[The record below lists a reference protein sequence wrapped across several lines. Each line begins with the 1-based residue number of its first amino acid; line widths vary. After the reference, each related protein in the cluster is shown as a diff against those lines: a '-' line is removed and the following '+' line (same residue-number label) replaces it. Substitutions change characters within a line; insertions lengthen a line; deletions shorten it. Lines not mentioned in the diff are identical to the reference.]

1 MAHSEIADVLEY
13 EYKLALP
20 DNFEHIL
27 DRARLG
33 DNWAVEAVFEQY
45 KGLVRAKS
53 RSYFLIGADN
63 EDLIQEGMI
72 GLYKAIRDYKPERH
86 ASFTTFADICV
97 TRQII
102 TAIKT
107 ATRLKH
113 LPLNTYISLSQSTT
127 GAEAENPVDSLLLGT
142 SASDPETMLI
152 DRERMANF
160 RDELVRTLS
169 DLEIS
174 VLSLY
179 LIGEPYSEMSAKL
192 NKPVK
197 SIDNALQ
204 RVKKKLEKYLVT
216 VNES

>member
-1 MAHSEIADVLEY
+1 MCKYDNIENNNYASSEQFAR
-13 EYKLALP
+13 
-20 DNFEHIL
+20 IL
-27 DRARLG
+27 DKARGG
-33 DNWAVEAVFEQY
+33 DNGAVEAVFDQY

-86 ASFTTFADICV
+86 ASFTVFADMCI

-113 LPLNTYISLSQSTT
+113 LPLNTYISLSNCASN
-127 GAEAENPVDSLLLGT
+127 GDKE
-142 SASDPETMLI
+142 SAADNLSVGMSVSDPEALLI
-152 DRERMANF
+152 DRERTMNF
-160 RDELVRTLS
+160 RDDLKKLLS

-179 LIGEPYSEMSAKL
+179 LMGEPYAEMSAGL
-192 NKPVK
+192 GKPVK

-204 RVKKKLEKYLVT
+204 RVKKKLEKYLET
-216 VNES
+216 HKES

>member
-1 MAHSEIADVLEY
+1 MDVLEF
-13 EYKLALP
+13 EYKQTLP
-20 DNFEHIL
+20 EDFENIL

-33 DNWAVEAVFEQY
+33 ENWAVEIVFEQY

-72 GLYKAIRDYKPERH
+72 GLYKAIRDYKPDRH
-86 ASFTTFADICV
+86 ASFTAFADICV

-113 LPLNTYISLSQSTT
+113 LPLNSYISLSQSSSA
-127 GAEAENPVDSLLLGT
+127 AEADISLGSLLVET
-142 SASDPETMLI
+142 SVPDPETMLI
-152 DRERMANF
+152 DRERTINF
-160 RDELVRTLS
+160 REELKRILS
-169 DLEIS
+169 VLEIT

-179 LIGEPYSEMSAKL
+179 LKGESYSEMSARL
-192 NKPVK
+192 EKPVK

-216 VNES
+216 VKET